1 MCSMSFRAR
10 LAPRS
15 TGRAMQT
22 GNRMRTRR
30 GRLVRAGFTMLELM
44 VVIAIILVLLGLAVG
59 RYERS
64 ILRSRE
70 VALKQDLVVMRQAIE
85 NYTLDKQTAPQSLD
99 DLVSAQYLREIPT
112 DPSRTHLPSLC
123 HRVLAESN
131 LPQAVPTSMN
141 RPKEWE
147 RHHQLHYRRPG
158 QAPMR
163 VLRIFFGRKGKRS
176 NGAAPADG
184 GSAASAAGSNQR
196 DEVEMARVRSSTAKG
211 YA

>member
-1 MCSMSFRAR
+1 
-10 LAPRS
+10 
-15 TGRAMQT
+15 MQT

-64 ILRSRE
+64 ILRSKE

-112 DPSRTHLPSLC
+112 DPITHKKDWRLDFEN
-123 HRVLAESN
+123 VLLSPEQSGTGISD
-131 LPQAVPTSMN
+131 V
-141 RPKEWE
+141 
-147 RHHQLHYRRPG
+147 H
-158 QAPMR
+158 
-163 VLRIFFGRKGKRS
+163 
-176 NGAAPADG
+176 
-184 GSAASAAGSNQR
+184 
-196 DEVEMARVRSSTAKG
+196 SSSDQVSPFEQTP
-211 YA
+211 YSSW